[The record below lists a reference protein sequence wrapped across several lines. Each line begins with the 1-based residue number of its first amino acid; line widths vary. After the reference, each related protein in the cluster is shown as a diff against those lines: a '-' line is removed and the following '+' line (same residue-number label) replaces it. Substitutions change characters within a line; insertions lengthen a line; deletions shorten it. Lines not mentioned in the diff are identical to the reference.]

1 MKKWIIISTLI
12 GIALFTSVFFQLGLG
27 NVAETFKKANYFYLV
42 PYLIFSIAIFIG
54 IQYRLKIILK
64 AHGFRI
70 SLLKLLPIGFS
81 GFATS
86 YLTPS
91 AQVGG
96 EPVKAYLLC
105 RHGIKYSKALA
116 SAVIDKSLELSV
128 NAFFAFVGLIL
139 FLMKF
144 ALPRKAEIVMSFSVV
159 LLIVFLSVLY
169 YRLARGLG
177 FFSEL
182 FRILGFNKIKYKH
195 ILKIEKTIL
204 DMEGHITK
212 FFKHKTKTLILTL
225 LLSLFLWTCMFLEY
239 KIALLMF
246 GFDASFYVLFL
257 VITVVGIAYIF
268 PIPAALGV
276 LEVGQASL
284 FALIG
289 LPASIGVAAS
299 ILLRARDLTW
309 SFFGLINLFL
319 HGFRRK

>member
-12 GIALFTSVFFQLGLG
+12 GIALFISVFFRLGLG
-27 NVAETFKKANYFYLV
+27 DVIETFKKANFIYLI
-42 PYLIFSIAIFIG
+42 PYLIFFIAIFIG

-64 AHGFRI
+64 AHGFSI

-81 GFATS
+81 GFAVS

-96 EPVKAYLLC
+96 EPVRAYLLSKQ
-105 RHGIKYSKALA
+105 GMKYSKALA

-139 FLMKF
+139 FLLKF
-144 ALPRKAEIVMSFSVV
+144 ALPRKAEIVISFSIV
-159 LLIVFLSVLY
+159 LLIVFLFVLY

-182 FRILGFNKIKYKH
+182 FRILGFNRIKYKH

-204 DMEGHITK
+204 DMESHITK

-225 LLSLFLWTCMFLEY
+225 LLSLFLWICMFLEY
-239 KIALLMF
+239 KLALLMF
-246 GFDASFYVLFL
+246 GLDASFYVIFL

-284 FALIG
+284 FAIIG
-289 LPASIGVAAS
+289 LPVSIGVAAS

-309 SFFGLINLFL
+309 TFLGLINLFL
-319 HGFRRK
+319 HGFKRK